1 MFYIQL
7 SFRSKFREMLYLDS
21 CQVLLK
27 KKAAH
32 WGLL

>member
-21 CQVLLK
+21 YQVLSK
-27 KKAAH
+27 KKTAH
-32 WGLL
+32 LGLL